1 MKNLLLAVIAI
12 LFATAPSLHAQ
23 TNYKRF
29 LIKSGYLEMEV
40 KGISEG
46 TRYIWFDNYGR
57 MYRDELKV
65 TTTTKIFGIKS
76 VEDAHTLSI
85 VDGEK
90 FYTANLLDG
99 TGTKHNHGVP
109 TEFYSTY
116 DNMSEDQ
123 KNKFADEMFNDLG
136 GKKIGRTT
144 FLGREC
150 EIGEMLSV
158 VVTMYK
164 GVALKT
170 KVNLLGRRNTETA
183 IVFKENTAIDAS
195 KFLPPMNI
203 DWLDLDALQDED
215 ADRGDEYSRQANEAD
230 FDEPMTPVS
239 YPFSEFKKAVGNV
252 QYKGYK
258 ESMTMTME
266 GQHMANFM
274 ESVRANFVIVASSNQ
289 GFTDGLNADRIK
301 NYQHFTHNGLSMHFG
316 TETDVE
322 EDSGFQGSVLL
333 IEYPSEDMLI
343 SIVNSPKL
351 DKDEVLKIADQL
363 KF

>member
-1 MKNLLLAVIAI
+1 MKKLLLAVIAI
-12 LFATAPSLHAQ
+12 LLAAAPALNAQ
-23 TNYKRF
+23 MNHKRF
-29 LIKSGYLEMEV
+29 LIKSGYLELEV

-65 TTTTKIFGIKS
+65 TTTTKIFGIKT
-76 VEDAHTLSI
+76 VQDAHTLSI
-85 VDGEK
+85 VNGEM

-99 TGTKHNHGVP
+99 TGTKHKHGVP
-109 TEFYSTY
+109 AEFYAAY
-116 DNMSEDQ
+116 DQLSENK
-123 KNKFADEMFNDLG
+123 KNKFANEIFNDLG
-136 GKKIGRTT
+136 GRKIGNVT

-150 EIGEMLSV
+150 EIGEMLTV
-158 VVTMYK
+158 NVTMYK

-170 KVNLLGRRNTETA
+170 KVNLLGRTNTETA
-183 IVFKENTAIDAS
+183 IVFEENIAIDAS
-195 KFLPPMNI
+195 KFLPPTNI
-203 DWLDLDALQDED
+203 DLLNLDALQDDDTDMGDGFSMQENED
-215 ADRGDEYSRQANEAD
+215 D
-230 FDEPMTPVS
+230 FEEPMTPVS
-239 YPFSEFKKAVGNV
+239 YSFSEFKKVVGNV

-258 ESMTMTME
+258 ESMTMSLE

-274 ESVRANFVIVASSNQ
+274 ESIRKNFVIVASSNQ
-289 GFTDGLNADRIK
+289 GFKYGLKADKIK

-316 TETDVE
+316 TEIDKE

-343 SIVNSPKL
+343 SIVNSSNL
-351 DKDEVLKIADQL
+351 NKDEVLKIADQL